1 MRATAAA
8 ILSLVLLSP
17 AAMAKTKEFHSVVPV
32 APNGRV
38 SVDSHNGSVNVMPWN
53 QPNVG
58 IDARIEP
65 AGGWNNYPSD
75 VEKTNVRVTRSGGD
89 IRIESDYDAVPS
101 HVSLFGINHTLP
113 LVHYTIHVPN
123 SAQLHVTVHNAFI
136 KVSGLRSDVSLLT
149 HNGSIDV
156 ADLDG
161 AAKVETHNGSVRI
174 AFVNFARPSRVE
186 THNGSV
192 DVVVPAAS
200 RMTIKL
206 RAHVRDPFSTDLPM
220 TVKASGSTTT
230 AAINGGGPEFDFVTH
245 NGSLHLGKR

>member
-8 ILSLVLLSP
+8 LLTLVLLSP
-17 AAMAKTKEFHSVVPV
+17 AAMAKTKDFHTVVPL
-32 APNGRV
+32 AANGRV
-38 SVDSHNGSVNVMPWN
+38 AVHSHNGSVNVISWN

-65 AGGWNNYPSD
+65 AVGWNEYPGD
-75 VEKTNVRVTRSGGD
+75 VEKTNVRVTGSGSD
-89 IRIESDYDAVPS
+89 VRIESDYDAVQS
-101 HVSLFGINHTLP
+101 HVSLLGINRVLP
-113 LVHYTIHVPN
+113 QVHYTIHVPAT
-123 SAQLHVTVHNAFI
+123 AQLHVEVHNASI
-136 KVSGLRSDVSLLT
+136 KVSGLRSDLSLQT

-161 AAKVETHNGSVRI
+161 SARVETHNGSVRVVFI
-174 AFVNFARPSRVE
+174 NFARPSRVE

-192 DVVVPAAS
+192 DVVVPAAA
-200 RMTIKL
+200 RMTVKV
-206 RAHVRDPFSTDLPM
+206 RAHVRNPFSTDLPM

>member
-8 ILSLVLLSP
+8 ILTIVLLAP
-17 AAMAKTKEFHSVVPV
+17 AAMAKSKDFHSVVPLG
-32 APNGRV
+32 ANGHV

-65 AGGWNNYPSD
+65 ADRSDYPED
-75 VEKTNVRVTRSGGD
+75 VDKTNVRVTRSGGD
-89 IRIESDYDAVPS
+89 VRIESDYDAVTG
-101 HVSLFGINHTLP
+101 HISLFGFNRTLP
-113 LVHYTIHVPN
+113 LVHYTIHVPAT
-123 SAQLHVTVHNAFI
+123 AQLDVDVHNASI
-136 KVSGLRSDVSLLT
+136 KVSGLRSDVSLQT

-161 AAKVETHNGSVRI
+161 SARVETHNGSVRVLF
-174 AFVNFARPSRVE
+174 ANFARPSRVE

-192 DVVVPAAS
+192 DVVVPATS
-200 RMTIKL
+200 RMTVKL
-206 RAHVRDPFSTDLPM
+206 RAHRSDPLSTDLPM
-220 TVKASGSTTT
+220 TIKASGSTTM
-230 AAINGGGPEFDFVTH
+230 AAINGGGPQLDFVTH